1 MVFAGKSSCIN
12 VDWLHRIIYQV
23 FCIKTFALQE
33 SIVNE
38 KAYTTMTYRSILK
51 STCYKNILAKG
62 NELVLT
68 ESYKKKWKY
77 NFLHLQNVVMFISY
91 TILQIYVFKLRVIN
105 FNTGWVRNVPK
116 IICDVCSLAISQIL
130 LTLNAYLIYH
140 LLWIA
145 KTNVYL
151 CIVTN
156 FQNWITWYLD
166 SSYGS
171 LNAI

>member
-1 MVFAGKSSCIN
+1 MKKLTLL
-12 VDWLHRIIYQV
+12 WL
-23 FCIKTFALQE
+23 
-33 SIVNE
+33 IVQSW
-38 KAYTTMTYRSILK
+38 KV
-51 STCYKNILAKG
+51 
-62 NELVLT
+62 LVTKIFWRRAMNLYLLSHT
-68 ESYKKKWKY
+68 KKKWKY

-166 SSYGS
+166 
-171 LNAI
+171 LVVLRMAPWMPFKIPLIFQII